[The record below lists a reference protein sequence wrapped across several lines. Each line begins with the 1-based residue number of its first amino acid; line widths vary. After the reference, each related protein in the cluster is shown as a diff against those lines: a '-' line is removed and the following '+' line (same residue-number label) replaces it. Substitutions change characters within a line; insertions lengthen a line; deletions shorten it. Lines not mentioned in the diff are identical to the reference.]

1 MKKICP
7 KCGKEFECVHSK
19 DCWCAKVTITDEA
32 RLKLLVVVVPCLRH
46 LTAHHRHR
54 FLGLLVSCSPAQLI

>member
-32 RLKLLVVVVPCLRH
+32 RLKLKNFNDCLCKECLES
-46 LTAHHRHR
+46 LTK
-54 FLGLLVSCSPAQLI
+54 